1 MTSKKYNFLL
11 GALMFLAMGSFAQ
24 VGGSGSVYDSSVIPT
39 KRMPQQNEFWNNSYN
54 FPAKPRNQWE
64 VGVSTGIFT
73 VSGDVKSKVFTAPNF
88 GVHVRKAFGYIF
100 SLRLQYINTVGKGQN
115 WLAAENYGKNPAWN
129 SNLAVGKRYFSPVRL
144 NTGQIVSSD
153 GQAGSA
159 RSANTDQVYYNY
171 KAKVQDLGLQGIF
184 TVNNIRFHK
193 QKTGILIY
201 GGGGIGVTLYN
212 TMVNALDASNNT
224 YGRTGTNLFNSITSG
239 TYSNRKSVLDALKA
253 GMDKTYE
260 TPAENQG
267 TRRPKIGK
275 NTLKPSGTVL
285 AGVAFKLSN
294 RINIAIEDRWTF
306 IKDDLL
312 DGQRWQEH
320 ASGDA
325 VLTRDF
331 DSYNYA
337 SVGLNFNLG
346 AKSTQPLWW
355 QNPLDYAYDELMN
368 HRHVK
373 IPKMECPDADG
384 DGVCDHLDREP
395 NTPAGC
401 PVNTHGVTADTDG
414 DGVPDCKDKELIT
427 PTSCQPV
434 DADGIGKCPDPACCD
449 GVKKNETICPSDYP
463 SLSFKGNSAG
473 LSADAKSMLATVAAK
488 LKASP
493 DCSITIT
500 GYPETSKASQANCN
514 KRLDAIKN
522 YLVEKEGISADRITT
537 NCDLSGGGDKNT
549 VDIKSN

>member
-1 MTSKKYNFLL
+1 
-11 GALMFLAMGSFAQ
+11 MFFAMGAFAQ
-24 VGGSGSVYDSSVIPT
+24 VGGSGSVYDSSVIPA

-73 VSGDVKSKVFTAPNF
+73 ISGDVPATVFTAPNF
-88 GVHVRKAFGYIF
+88 GVHVRKSFGYIF
-100 SLRLQYINTVGKGQN
+100 SLRLQYINTVGKGLS
-115 WLAAENYGKNPAWN
+115 WLESYNYAKNTAWRSVYN
-129 SNLAVGKRYFSPVRL
+129 APMLVPGNPVR
-144 NTGQIVSSD
+144 TQYTVASRGT
-153 GQAGSA
+153 A
-159 RSANTDQVYYNY
+159 RDKVYYNY

-201 GGGGIGVTLYN
+201 GGGGIGATLYQ
-212 TMVNALDASNNT
+212 TKVNALNDGTPYYSLFS
-224 YGRTGTNLFNSITSG
+224 GIPTGTT
-239 TYSNRKSVLDALKA
+239 SNRKDILKTLRD
-253 GMDKTYE
+253 GMDKSYE
-260 TPAENQG
+260 TEAENQG
-267 TRRPKIGK
+267 ERRPKIGK

-285 AGVAFKLSN
+285 AGVAFKLGKRVN
-294 RINIAIEDRWTF
+294 LAIEDRWTF
-306 IKDDLL
+306 VKDDLL
-312 DGQRWQEH
+312 DGQRWQEQTD
-320 ASGDA
+320 GDA
-325 VLTRDF
+325 SLTRDF

-337 SVGLNFNLG
+337 SIGLNFNLG
-346 AKSTQPLWW
+346 AKSVEPLWW
-355 QNPLDYAYDELMN
+355 LNPLDYAYDELMN

-434 DADGIGKCPDPACCD
+434 DADGIGKCPDPACCTAIKEVQNACA
-449 GVKKNETICPSDYP
+449 GMDYP
-463 SLSFKGNSAG
+463 SLSFKGNGTA
-473 LSADAKSMLATVAAK
+473 LTADAKAMLATVAAK
-488 LKASP
+488 LKTSP
-493 DCSITIT
+493 DCSITVT
-500 GYPETSKASQANCN
+500 GYPETSKASQAVAQ
-514 KRLDAIKN
+514 KRLDAVKN

-537 NCDLSGGGDKNT
+537 NAEIGAGDKNT
-549 VDIKSN
+549 IDIKSN